1 MTKYWMVAWAAK
13 AFSMTPGTRRL
24 YRRLGNVVLQRQR
37 LQAGLPPRYVERA
50 RRLIQICEKY
60 QVVKPGDRVLEVGT
74 GWVHWEA
81 TILRLFY
88 DVKLTLFDVVD
99 NHLLS
104 VYKEYLQELDRV
116 IDRELALSP
125 SQSERVHPLLRA
137 LYSATSFEEIFDLL
151 DAEYI
156 IHPAGTLNQF
166 PNKEFAA
173 IVSCDVLEHI
183 DRDILPEFLR
193 DSFRLL
199 QPGGYAIH
207 QIDLSDHYAYFDPS
221 ASRKNYYQYSDKAW
235 ARYFDSVVQYVNRVQ
250 RPEWSEL
257 FCQAGFELVEQEL
270 EQGDI
275 ASIKIDPRYQNL
287 SKQDLECL
295 VMRVVYRRPK

>member
-1 MTKYWMVAWAAK
+1 M
-13 AFSMTPGTRRL
+13 
-24 YRRLGNVVLQRQR
+24 
-37 LQAGLPPRYVERA
+37 
-50 RRLIQICEKY
+50 
-60 QVVKPGDRVLEVGT
+60 
-74 GWVHWEA
+74 
-81 TILRLFY
+81 
-88 DVKLTLFDVVD
+88 
-99 NHLLS
+99 
-104 VYKEYLQELDRV
+104 
-116 IDRELALSP
+116 
-125 SQSERVHPLLRA
+125 HPLLRA

-156 IHPAGTLNQF
+156 IHPGGTLDQF
-166 PNKEFAA
+166 PNNEFAA

-183 DRDILPEFLR
+183 DRDKLPEFMR
-193 DSFRLL
+193 DSFRVL
-199 QPGGYAIH
+199 QPGGYAVH

-221 ASRKNYYQYSDKAW
+221 ASRKNYYQYSDQAW

-275 ASIKIDPRYQNL
+275 ALIKIDPRYQNL

>member
-137 LYSATSFEEIFDLL
+137 LYSA
-151 DAEYI
+151 
-156 IHPAGTLNQF
+156 
-166 PNKEFAA
+166 
-173 IVSCDVLEHI
+173 
-183 DRDILPEFLR
+183 
-193 DSFRLL
+193 
-199 QPGGYAIH
+199 
-207 QIDLSDHYAYFDPS
+207 
-221 ASRKNYYQYSDKAW
+221 
-235 ARYFDSVVQYVNRVQ
+235 
-250 RPEWSEL
+250 
-257 FCQAGFELVEQEL
+257 
-270 EQGDI
+270 
-275 ASIKIDPRYQNL
+275 
-287 SKQDLECL
+287 
-295 VMRVVYRRPK
+295 